1 LKIKNSLKEL
11 IILDNLKDGMTEKQI
26 SVLLTAIDLFSEK
39 GYEAT
44 STSEIAKKANVAE
57 GTIFRYYKT
66 KKDLLFA
73 IPAILSKASL
83 FEIFFDDFNELW
95 NSDHENF
102 ENFLRKL
109 VLNRKRFVSE
119 TMPIL
124 KVIIQ
129 ELSFHPE
136 LRNKILNTVL
146 LPAVNRFIIII
157 DKFKDKGEIID
168 IPSTSIVNLIG
179 TSIFGYFFVHNI
191 ALPELKQDDTEL
203 DYLIQYILNGLCKR

>member
-1 LKIKNSLKEL
+1 
-11 IILDNLKDGMTEKQI
+11 MTEKQI

-73 IPAILSKASL
+73 IPTVLSKASL
-83 FEIFFDDFNELW
+83 FETFFDDFNELW

-109 VLNRKRFVSE
+109 ILNRKRFISE

-129 ELSFHPE
+129 E
-136 LRNKILNTVL
+136 
-146 LPAVNRFIIII
+146 
-157 DKFKDKGEIID
+157 
-168 IPSTSIVNLIG
+168 
-179 TSIFGYFFVHNI
+179 
-191 ALPELKQDDTEL
+191 
-203 DYLIQYILNGLCKR
+203 

>member
-1 LKIKNSLKEL
+1 MKIKNSLKEL
-11 IILDNLKDGMTEKQI
+11 IILDNIKDGMTEKQI
-26 SVLLTAIDLFSEK
+26 SVLLAAIDLFSEK
-39 GYEAT
+39 GYDAT
-44 STSEIAKKANVAE
+44 STSEIAKEANVAE

-73 IPAILSKASL
+73 IPTVLSKASL
-83 FEIFFDDFNELW
+83 FETFFNDFNELW

-102 ENFLRKL
+102 EIFLRKL
-109 VLNRKRFVSE
+109 ILNRKRFVSE

-146 LPAVNRFIIII
+146 IPAVNRFIIII

-168 IPSTSIVNLIG
+168 IPSASIVNLVG

-191 ALPELKQDDTEL
+191 VLPELNQDDREL
-203 DYLIQYILNGLCKR
+203 DYLIQYILNGLCKK

>member
-1 LKIKNSLKEL
+1 MEIKNSLKEL
-11 IILDNLKDGMTEKQI
+11 IILDNMKDGMTEKQI

-44 STSEIAKKANVAE
+44 STSEIAKRANVAE

-73 IPAILSKASL
+73 IPEVLSKASL
-83 FEIFFDDFNELW
+83 FETFFNDFNELW
-95 NSDHENF
+95 NNDHENF
-102 ENFLRKL
+102 EDFLRKL

-136 LRNKILNTVL
+136 LRNKILNTAL
-146 LPAVNRFIIII
+146 LPAIGRFIIII

-168 IPSTSIVNLIG
+168 IPSTTIVNLVG

-191 ALPELKQDDTEL
+191 VLPELKQDDEEL
-203 DYLIQYILNGLCKR
+203 DSLIQYILNGLCKK

>member
-11 IILDNLKDGMTEKQI
+11 IILDNMKDGMTEKQI
-26 SVLLTAIDLFSEK
+26 SVLLTAIDLFSEN

-44 STSEIAKKANVAE
+44 STNEIAKKANVAE

-73 IPAILSKASL
+73 IPAVLSKASL
-83 FEIFFDDFNELW
+83 FETFFDDFDELW
-95 NSDHENF
+95 NNDHENF

-109 VLNRKRFVSE
+109 VLNRKKFVSE

-129 ELSFHPE
+129 EMSFHPE

-146 LPAVNRFIIII
+146 FPAVNKFIIVI
-157 DKFKDKGEIID
+157 DRFKEQGELID
-168 IPSTSIVNLIG
+168 IPSTSICNLIA

-191 ALPELKQDDTEL
+191 ALPELKQNDRDL
-203 DYLIQYILNGLCKR
+203 DYLIQYILNGLCKK